1 MIVNLV
7 MLEVKPEYIEAMK
20 EICTYNHEN
29 SVKEEGNVRFDV
41 LQNSDDPAKF
51 TLYEVFRDK
60 EAIEFHKTTEHYK
73 KWAEAMETYLAAPRY
88 KISNTEVAFT
98 K

>member
-7 MLEVKPEYIEAMK
+7 MLEAKPECVDEMI
-20 EICTYNHEN
+20 EICRYNHEN

-41 LQNSDDPAKF
+41 LQNADEPCKF

-60 EAIEFHKTTEHYK
+60 EAIEFHKTTEHYQ
-73 KWAEAMETYLAAPRY
+73 KWAEAMEHILAAPRY
-88 KISNTEVAFT
+88 KISNTDIAFT
-98 K
+98 

>member
-7 MLEVKPEYIEAMK
+7 MLEAKPECVEKMK
-20 EICTYNHEN
+20 EICRYNHEN
-29 SVKEEGNVRFDV
+29 SIKEEGNVRFDV
-41 LQNSDDPAKF
+41 LQNTDEPAKF

-73 KWAEAMETYLAAPRY
+73 KWAEAMEHILAVPRY
-88 KISNTEVAFT
+88 KISNTDIAFT
-98 K
+98 

>member
-7 MLEVKPEYIEAMK
+7 MLEAKPEYVEEMK
-20 EICTYNHEN
+20 EICSYNHEH
-29 SVKEEGNVRFDV
+29 SIKEEGNVRFDV
-41 LQNSDDPAKF
+41 LQNTDEPCKF

-60 EAIEFHKTTEHYK
+60 EAIEYHKNTEHYQ
-73 KWAEAMETYLAAPRY
+73 KWAKAMEYILAAPRY
-88 KISNTEVAFT
+88 KISNTDIAFT

>member
-7 MLEVKPEYIEAMK
+7 MLEAKPECIEEMK
-20 EICTYNHEN
+20 AICTYNHEN

-41 LQNSDDPAKF
+41 LQNAEDPCKF
-51 TLYEVFRDK
+51 TLYEVFENK
-60 EAIEFHKTTEHYK
+60 EAIEFHKNTEHYK
-73 KWAEAMETYLAAPRY
+73 RWAQAMEHILAAPRY
-88 KISNTEVAFT
+88 KISNTDVAFT